1 MNASTVILIAF
12 FTSAVT
18 ATGTVLLLQKAGAL
32 APAAAAASAGQDAS
46 LVVVPDFT
54 GVAEVDARA
63 NAAAAHIAVLVAG
76 REGAAGRKPGTVV
89 RQSIPPGQR
98 VPRDHPVS
106 VVLADELPRVP
117 KVVGLPAADATL
129 KLEQAGFKVS
139 SGAKVP
145 DATVPEGAV
154 ISQEPGAE
162 EPHEKGGSVVLRVSA
177 GPAEVEVPRVT
188 GSVVQRAKADLEKVG
203 LKPKV
208 EWVSLAES
216 QGLIVLRQTP
226 AAGQKAK
233 PGTEVTIVA
242 NQ

>member
-32 APAAAAASAGQDAS
+32 APAATASAGADES

-139 SGAKVP
+139 TGPKVP
-145 DATVPEGAV
+145 DATVPDGAV
-154 ISQEPGAE
+154 ISQAPGAE
-162 EPHEKGGSVVLRVSA
+162 EPHEKGGSVALRVSA

-188 GSVVQRAKADLEKVG
+188 GSVVQRAKADLEKLG
-203 LKPKV
+203 LMPKV
-208 EWVSLAES
+208 EWVSVAES

-233 PGTEVTIVA
+233 PGTEVTLVA

>member
-12 FTSAVT
+12 FTSAAT
-18 ATGTVLLLQKAGAL
+18 ATGTVLLLQKAGVIG
-32 APAAAAASAGQDAS
+32 PAAAAAAAPEQE

-54 GVAEVDARA
+54 SVTEADARA
-63 NAAAAHIAVLVAG
+63 NAAASHVGVLVAG
-76 REGAAGRKPGTVV
+76 REPAAGKKPGTVV
-89 RQSIPPGQR
+89 RQSIPAGQR
-98 VPRDHPVS
+98 VPRDHLVGI
-106 VVLADELPRVP
+106 VLADELPKVP
-117 KVVGLPAADATL
+117 KVVGLGVADATA

-139 SGAKVP
+139 AGAKVP
-145 DATVPEGAV
+145 DPAVPDGAV
-154 ISQEPGAE
+154 ISQTPAADEAL
-162 EPHEKGGSVVLRVSA
+162 EKGGSVVLRVSA

-188 GSVVQRAKADLEKVG
+188 GSVVQRAKADLEKLG

-208 EWVSLAES
+208 EWVSVAES

>member
-1 MNASTVILIAF
+1 MNPSTVILVAF

-18 ATGTVLLLQKAGAL
+18 ATGTVLVLQKAGVI
-32 APAAAAASAGQDAS
+32 APAAATSAASEPA

-54 GVAEVDARA
+54 GVTEADARA
-63 NAAAAHIAVLVAG
+63 NGAASHVAVLVAG
-76 REGAAGRKPGTVV
+76 REGAAGRRPGTVV

-98 VPRDHPVS
+98 VPKDHPVN
-106 VVLADELPRVP
+106 VVLADEFPKVP
-117 KVVGLPAADATL
+117 KVVGLVAADAAL

-139 SGAKVP
+139 TGSKVP
-145 DATVPEGAV
+145 DATVPDGAV
-154 ISQEPGAE
+154 ISQEPGPDEA
-162 EPHEKGGSVVLRVSA
+162 HEKGGSVVLRVSA
-177 GPAEVEVPRVT
+177 GPQEVEVPRVT

-208 EWVSLAES
+208 EWVSVAES
-216 QGLIVLRQTP
+216 QGLLVLRQTP

>member
-12 FTSAVT
+12 FTSAAT
-18 ATGTVLLLQKAGAL
+18 ATGTVLLLQKAGVL
-32 APAAAAASAGQDAS
+32 APAAAASASPDSA

-54 GVAEVDARA
+54 GVSEMDARA
-63 NAAAAHIAVLVAG
+63 NAAASHIAVLVAG

-117 KVVGLPAADATL
+117 KVVGLPAVDATL

-139 SGAKVP
+139 TGPKVP
-145 DATVPEGAV
+145 DATVPDGAV
-154 ISQEPGAE
+154 ISQAPGAE
-162 EPHEKGGSVVLRVSA
+162 EPHETGGSVALRVSA

-188 GSVVQRAKADLEKVG
+188 GSVVQRAKAELEKLG
-203 LKPKV
+203 LTPKV
-208 EWVSLAES
+208 EWVSVAES

-233 PGTEVTIVA
+233 PGTEVTLVA

>member
-12 FTSAVT
+12 FTSAAT
-18 ATGTVLLLQKAGAL
+18 AAGTVVLLQKAGVIP
-32 APAAAAASAGQDAS
+32 PAAAAAAAPDQT
-46 LVVVPDFT
+46 LTVVPDFT
-54 GVAEVDARA
+54 GVTEADARA
-63 NAAAAHIAVLVAG
+63 NAAVAHVAVLVAG

-98 VPRDHPVS
+98 VPQDHPVS
-106 VVLADELPRVP
+106 VVLADELPKVP
-117 KVVGLPAADATL
+117 KVVGLPAVDATV

-139 SGAKVP
+139 TGSKVP
-145 DATVPEGAV
+145 DPSVPDGAV
-154 ISQEPGAE
+154 IAQVPGAD
-162 EPHEKGGSVVLRVSA
+162 EPLERGGSVALRVSA

-226 AAGQKAK
+226 AAGLKAK

>member
-12 FTSAVT
+12 FTSAAT
-18 ATGTVLLLQKAGAL
+18 ATGTVLLLHKAGVV
-32 APAAAAASAGQDAS
+32 APAATASAALEPQ

-54 GVAEVDARA
+54 SVTEADARA
-63 NAAAAHIAVLVAG
+63 NAAVSHVGVLVAG
-76 REGAAGRKPGTVV
+76 REAAAGKKPGTVV
-89 RQSIPPGQR
+89 RQSIPPGAR
-98 VPRDHPVS
+98 VPRDHLVGI
-106 VVLADELPRVP
+106 VLADELPKVP
-117 KVVGLPAADATL
+117 KVVGLSAADATL

-139 SGAKVP
+139 TGPKVP
-145 DATVPEGAV
+145 DATVPDGAV
-154 ISQEPGAE
+154 IAQTPGGDEAL
-162 EPHEKGGSVVLRVSA
+162 EKGGSVVLRVSA

-188 GSVVQRAKADLEKVG
+188 GSVVQRAKTDLEKAG

-208 EWVSLAES
+208 EWVSVAET

>member
-1 MNASTVILIAF
+1 MNPSTVILIAF
-12 FTSAVT
+12 FTSAAT
-18 ATGTVLLLQKAGAL
+18 ATGTVFLLQKAGMLAPPATAAA
-32 APAAAAASAGQDAS
+32 APAAESE
-46 LVVVPDFT
+46 VVPDFT
-54 GVAEVDARA
+54 SLTEADARA
-63 NAAAAHIAVLVAG
+63 NAAAAHVALLVAG
-76 REGAAGRKPGTVV
+76 RDAAAGRKPGTVV

-106 VVLADELPRVP
+106 VVLADELPKVP

-139 SGAKVP
+139 TGPKVP
-145 DATVPEGAV
+145 DPTVPDGAV
-154 ISQEPGAE
+154 ISQAPGAE
-162 EPHEKGGSVVLRVSA
+162 EALEKGGSVVLHVSA
-177 GPAEVEVPRVT
+177 GPAEVEIPRVT
-188 GSVVQRAKADLEKVG
+188 GSVVQRAKADLEKAG

-208 EWVSLAES
+208 EWVSVAES